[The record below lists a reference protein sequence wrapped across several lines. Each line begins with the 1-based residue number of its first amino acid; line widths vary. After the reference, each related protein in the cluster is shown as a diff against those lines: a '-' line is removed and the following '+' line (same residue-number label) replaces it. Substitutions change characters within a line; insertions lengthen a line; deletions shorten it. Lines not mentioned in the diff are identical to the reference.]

1 VSASLIW
8 KLSTRDIAVNRA
20 AGTVLQRGSWM
31 SMGLMVAIFVTKY
44 AVAVL
49 SAIRP
54 ELAHSLAFAA
64 GVTLLFGVFN
74 GLFLGRLARAWR
86 PTCASLPPWPSCDP
100 CNMPLQSS
108 VLLYVGAFHGN
119 FWNRIACA
127 GGDLLRRPRDPQ
139 WPAVVLG
146 GDPVHVPAAG
156 QHRVLCGD
164 LPAGPRLQHG
174 ARKAVSAAA
183 RTLDPGRELREA
195 REAYDFTPTAQN
207 QMRLAS
213 ALLAGGQP
221 EEAASTYEACLNGP
235 FANDLEIRL
244 GAARATLASSR
255 PAAAVAHLQ
264 AIRAADAGFR
274 PEQVALLLA
283 QALAGAGRHDERAP
297 SSNRRWAASTV
308 LPCRRNM
315 RSGRPA
321 WAMPTR
327 PTSCMATCSA
337 PWSAGH
343 AIRAT

>member
-1 VSASLIW
+1 MAIFGIGLH
-8 KLSTRDIAVNRA
+8 
-20 AGTVLQRGSWM
+20 VL
-31 SMGLMVAIFVTKY
+31 VAIFF
-44 AVAVL
+44 AVH
-49 SAIRP
+49 AIRSGQQLYWVVILFMFP
-54 ELAHSLAFAA
+54 LLGSIVYFAA
-64 GVTLLFGVFN
+64 IY
-74 GLFLGRLARAWR
+74 
-86 PTCASLPPWPSCDP
+86 LPDS
-100 CNMPLQSS
+100 
-108 VLLYVGAFHGN
+108 
-119 FWNRIACA
+119 
-127 GGDLLRRPRDPQ
+127 
-139 WPAVVLG
+139 
-146 GDPVHVPAAG
+146 
-156 QHRVLCGD
+156 
-164 LPAGPRLQHG
+164 RLQHG

-283 QALAGAGRHDERAP
+283 QALAGAGRHDEARA